1 MSDLPTHEGHGRRGK
16 LNGDEWD
23 AFSRKSRSL
32 LSVFNKP
39 GVAKKTK
46 QQFNRKQR
54 ARQKREL
61 NRSLNDE

>member
-16 LNGDEWD
+16 LNGNEWD
-23 AFSRKSRSL
+23 AFSRKTRRL
-32 LSVFNKP
+32 LRAFDKP

-54 ARQKREL
+54 AREKRGI
-61 NRSLNDE
+61 NREQP